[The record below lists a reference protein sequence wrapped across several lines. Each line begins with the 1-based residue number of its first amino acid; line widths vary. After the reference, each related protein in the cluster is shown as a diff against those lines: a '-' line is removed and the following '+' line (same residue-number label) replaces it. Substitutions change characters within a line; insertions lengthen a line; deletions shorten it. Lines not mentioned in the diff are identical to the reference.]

1 MILRTTIYN
10 ILVLWAWLAP
20 LIGPLA
26 AQSLVET
33 ARIPL
38 PFPVDGLTKVA
49 ATPWGDRFYLLDQ
62 QNLEVLA
69 VDRSGT
75 VTGRFGGWGSGPQS
89 LDLPLDILFAENS
102 LFILDEGQRKILR
115 LDAGLNPVAAT
126 PLTIDRR
133 PLAFTRDSQQRFWV
147 LFENMAG
154 ALVISDD
161 GSRLDLVGDEAGG
174 TSMVLDPAHIARGR
188 HRLAIWDR
196 SAAEVVIFKSSGAL
210 MERWPFPSSSELRDL
225 VLLDGT
231 IVLLTEGG
239 LQLLDPL
246 TRQYRHLANAG
257 CPQAIDATPGG
268 LVTLDCEGF
277 IRVLQLAP

>member
-1 MILRTTIYN
+1 M
-10 ILVLWAWLAP
+10 WAWLAP

-26 AQSLVET
+26 GQTLVET

-38 PFPVDGLTKVA
+38 AFPVDGLTRLA
-49 ATPWGDRFYLLDQ
+49 ATPWGDRFYLLDE

-75 VTGRFGGWGSGPQS
+75 VTGRFGGWGSGPQA
-89 LDLPLDILFAENS
+89 LDLPRDILFAENS
-102 LFILDEGQRKILR
+102 LFILDEGQRRILR
-115 LDAGLNPVAAT
+115 LDMGLNPVAAT

-154 ALVISDD
+154 ALVLSDD

-174 TSMVLDPAHIARGR
+174 NALVLDPTHIAQGR
-188 HRLAIWDR
+188 HRLAIWER
-196 SAAEVVIFKSSGAL
+196 STAEVVIFKSSGAL
-210 MERWPFPSSSELRDL
+210 MERLPFPGPSQLRDL
-225 VLLDGT
+225 VLFDGT
-231 IVLLTEGG
+231 IVLLTEDG
-239 LQLLDPL
+239 LQQLDPV
-246 TRQYRHLANAG
+246 TRQYRDLANAG
-257 CPQAIDATPGG
+257 CPQALDATPGG

-277 IRVLQLAP
+277 IRVLRFAP